1 MSKDTPEV
9 GDVWE
14 YMEDEL
20 LYIEKVIYIRENTYQ
35 CESILKDKYTGDI
48 RFFFLPMFDTLQK
61 HFTYL
66 GKSKVNIDDLFKT
79 ENEE

>member
-14 YMEDEL
+14 YKYGFD
-20 LYIEKVIYIRENTYQ
+20 KIYIIEIDLPNGYVRVLKKITGKYIQQRE
-35 CESILKDKYTGDI
+35 YTTE
-48 RFFFLPMFDTLQK
+48 FFNDCR
-61 HFTYL
+61 YL
-66 GKSKVNIDDLFKT
+66 GKSKANIDDLFKT